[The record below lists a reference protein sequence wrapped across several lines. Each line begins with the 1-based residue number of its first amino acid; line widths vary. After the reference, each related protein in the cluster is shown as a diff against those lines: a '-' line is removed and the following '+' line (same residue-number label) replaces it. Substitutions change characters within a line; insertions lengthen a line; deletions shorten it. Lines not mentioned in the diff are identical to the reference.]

1 MVDLRDAGPALVRAF
16 FGSTAGGARELDDA
30 HRAIRQGVPTSRRI
44 AFTSLAGGTGC
55 SATAA
60 AVATVLARRRPGR
73 VLGVDGAAGSRSL
86 ARYAGTSVEGA
97 TPPSALRAGARA
109 SWEATDGLAL
119 APSGLHVLRV
129 GYGSSRGRAGFP
141 DRAASPERAGFPDR
155 AASPERAGF
164 PDRAA
169 SPERAGFPD
178 RAASPDEWADAVDP
192 IARFFDV
199 VVGDWGRRSPF
210 VDLGAVAEDAHVVA
224 LVCAADRAAI
234 EAAVSHAEAV
244 RAHAA
249 GTEVVVVPVDVTG
262 EGQRAARTAA
272 TWDHVRVLPV
282 PHDPAVTDPRR
293 VRSAALRTGLVH
305 LTAALVDAAVGA
317 TRRQTGAAR

>member
-73 VLGVDGAAGSRSL
+73 VLGVDGAAGNRSL
-86 ARYAGTSVEGA
+86 ARYAGTPLEGA

-129 GYGSSRGRAGFP
+129 GGVGPGHGAFP
-141 DRAASPERAGFPDR
+141 DRAASPERGA
-155 AASPERAGF
+155 
-164 PDRAA
+164 
-169 SPERAGFPD
+169 FPD

-234 EAAVSHAEAV
+234 EAAVSHADAV
-244 RAHAA
+244 RAHAT

-262 EGQRAARTAA
+262 EGQRAARTAE

-305 LTAALVDAAVGA
+305 LTAALVDAAVDA
-317 TRRQTGAAR
+317 TRRPTGAPR